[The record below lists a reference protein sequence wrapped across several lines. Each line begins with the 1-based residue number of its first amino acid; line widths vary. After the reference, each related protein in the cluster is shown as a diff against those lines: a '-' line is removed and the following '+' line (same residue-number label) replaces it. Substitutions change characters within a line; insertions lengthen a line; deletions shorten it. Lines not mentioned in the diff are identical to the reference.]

1 MFIDIPLQKHGKNH
15 LKNSE
20 KYQKLTIMAYEKRG
34 NGTYYY
40 QKERDGKRVV
50 SRYIGRGELA
60 SIIAQMDEI
69 EAGNKEYKRF
79 EEQKRREKAEKFER
93 EIAEIENAF
102 NQLVT
107 AHLLINGYHQ
117 TGSREW
123 RKKRNGR
130 K

>member
-1 MFIDIPLQKHGKNH
+1 
-15 LKNSE
+15 
-20 KYQKLTIMAYEKRG
+20 MAYEKRG
-34 NGTYYY
+34 NSTYYY
-40 QKERDGKRVV
+40 KKEREGKRVV
-50 SRYIGRGELA
+50 SKYYGKGELA
-60 SIIAQMDEI
+60 SLIAQMDEI
-69 EAGNKEYKRF
+69 EAGSKDYKRF
-79 EEQKRREKAEKFER
+79 EEQQCREKAEKFEK

-102 NQLVT
+102 NELIT

>member
-1 MFIDIPLQKHGKNH
+1 
-15 LKNSE
+15 
-20 KYQKLTIMAYEKRG
+20 MAYEKRG
-34 NGTYYY
+34 NSIYFYK
-40 QKERDGKRVV
+40 KEREGKRVV
-50 SRYIGRGELA
+50 SKYYGKGELA
-60 SIIAQMDEI
+60 SLIAQMDEI
-69 EAGNKEYKRF
+69 EAGSKDYKRF
-79 EEQKRREKAEKFER
+79 EEQQRREKAEIFEK

-102 NQLVT
+102 NELIT